1 MIPYEQIDI
10 SGDVGLRIRGS
21 TLEELFANAA
31 EGMFEL
37 ITDIRTIQETE
48 SREVRIDSGSYEHL
62 LLLWLNELVFLYD
75 TYGFIGMRFAIHLNE
90 QYLRSGNEGMTP
102 ASGQNM
108 HSLHLKANIA
118 GGIFEPSVNES
129 RLLVKAATYHN
140 LTLTNLDG
148 CWEATVI
155 FDI

>member
-48 SREVRIDSGSYEHL
+48 SR
-62 LLLWLNELVFLYD
+62 
-75 TYGFIGMRFAIHLNE
+75 
-90 QYLRSGNEGMTP
+90 
-102 ASGQNM
+102 
-108 HSLHLKANIA
+108 
-118 GGIFEPSVNES
+118 
-129 RLLVKAATYHN
+129 
-140 LTLTNLDG
+140 
-148 CWEATVI
+148 
-155 FDI
+155 